1 MVNVGKE
8 IRASLAAEMLSLV
21 QAAGKLAAERGQK
34 LYLVGGVVRD
44 VFLKKP
50 NLDLDLV
57 LEGDAPSL
65 ARELARVAGGK
76 VVAHAHFGTATFK
89 KDEFSLDLVT
99 ARSETYAKPG
109 ALPAVKPGKIEDD
122 LFRRDFTINAMA
134 ASLEP
139 ARFGELVDPYGGKG
153 DLDRRLVRILHKDSF
168 RDDPTRIWRAIRY
181 EQRLDFKLE
190 QETERLLRRDAAL
203 MGRVS
208 GDRLRHELE
217 RILEEER
224 PEKALR
230 RADELGA
237 LHQLLPALEGN
248 GWVARRFQEAR
259 KISAPGKTG
268 SIVYLALLAWRLN
281 NEDIEALI
289 GRLRFGSQASRV
301 LRDILKIKQTL
312 SALAVERIKPGA
324 ICRLLE
330 PHRQQ
335 TIAAASLAADSTL
348 VRRRLKSYLAD
359 LRFVSPDL
367 SGEDLKSMGVPQGKK
382 LGALLRSLK
391 EAKLDGIVRTKE
403 QEERLVRKWLR
414 EGKV

>member
-1 MVNVGKE
+1 LVNIGKE
-8 IRASLAAEMLSLV
+8 IKAYLPREMLSLIK
-21 QAAGKLAAERGQK
+21 AAGRLAAEREQK
-34 LYLVGGVVRD
+34 LYLVGGMVRD
-44 VFLKKP
+44 IFLNRP

-65 ARELARVAGGK
+65 ARELAKARGGNI
-76 VVAHAHFGTATFK
+76 VIHARFGTATYRK
-89 KDEFSLDLVT
+89 GKISLDIVT
-99 ARSETYAKPG
+99 ARSETYSRPG
-109 ALPAVKPGKIEDD
+109 ALPTVKPGTIGDD
-122 LFRRDFTINAMA
+122 LFRRDFTMNAMA

-139 ARFGELVDPYGGKG
+139 AHFGELVDPYRGKD

-181 EQRLDFKLE
+181 EQRLDFRLE
-190 QETERLLRRDAAL
+190 QETERLLRRDVDM

-237 LHQLLPALEGN
+237 LQQLSPSLKGN
-248 GWVARRFQEAR
+248 GWLARRFKEAR
-259 KISAPGKTG
+259 EISAREKIGRD
-268 SIVYLALLAWRLN
+268 VYLALLAWRLN
-281 NEDIEALI
+281 SADIENFI
-289 GRLRFGSQASRV
+289 QRLRFGNEVSKV
-301 LRDILKIKQTL
+301 LRDIPEVKQTL
-312 SALAVERIKPGA
+312 SALTIQRIKPSVL
-324 ICRLLE
+324 CRLLE
-330 PHRQQ
+330 HHHQQ
-335 TIAAASLAADSTL
+335 AVVAASLAADSTL
-348 VRRRLKSYLAD
+348 VRRRLRHYLAE
-359 LRFVSPDL
+359 LRFMSPSL

-391 EAKLDGIVRTKE
+391 AAKLDGMVKTRE
-403 QEERLVRKWLR
+403 QERELVRKWLD